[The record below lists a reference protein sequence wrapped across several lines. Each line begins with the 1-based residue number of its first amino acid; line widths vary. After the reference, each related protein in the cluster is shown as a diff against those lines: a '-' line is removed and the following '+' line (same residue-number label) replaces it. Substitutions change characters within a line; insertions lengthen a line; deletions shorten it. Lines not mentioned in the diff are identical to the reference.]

1 MLKFGIPCLGGGGG
15 GTYPGIPFGGG
26 GGGTY
31 PGIPFL
37 SGGGPGTY
45 ASTMR

>member
-1 MLKFGIPCLGGGGG
+1 MLKFGIPFL
-15 GTYPGIPFGGG
+15 GGG

-37 SGGGPGTY
+37 SGGGGNLSVPDSRLDWHYHNG
-45 ASTMR
+45 SI